1 MVQVREN
8 NVVVNASNKPLLV
21 TWFKNLLA
29 ADTWD
34 LVLPLVLELAELVD
48 KTAWTRAFLSQPGL
62 PEQWAQWLQ
71 IWRQNLQKDINGTL
85 SASRLMFALYAFR
98 EVVVIVSQHQF

>member
-1 MVQVREN
+1 MALSNGCVYGFDL
-8 NVVVNASNKPLLV
+8 NASNKPLLV
-21 TWFKNLLA
+21 KWFKNLLA

-48 KTAWTRAFLSQPGL
+48 KTAQNTDAFLNQPGL

-71 IWRQNLQKDINGTL
+71 IWRQNLQKDTNGTL

-98 EVVVIVSQHQF
+98 EVSGHS